1 MPVHITLSH
10 TPSRDLKDSPHFKML
25 RNLEALE
32 NELSVKG
39 RRTEAGCKLI
49 QVTVGSMT
57 EMGL

>member
-1 MPVHITLSH
+1 MTLSH
-10 TPSRDLKDSPHFKML
+10 TPSTDLKDSPYFKML
-25 RNLEALE
+25 ENLKALE

-49 QVTVGSMT
+49 QFTVGSMT